1 METNVIAGAAL
12 IGLING
18 LQKQFPQVTGVFAW
32 GVAVVLG
39 ALAGFFQI
47 GGVDRWQNGVVIGL
61 ASSGL
66 FKLTTNLRKK

>member
-1 METNVIAGAAL
+1 MESNVITGAAL

-18 LQKQFPQVTGVFAW
+18 LQKQFPQVTGIVAW

-39 ALAGFFQI
+39 GLAGYFQI
-47 GGVDRWQNGVVIGL
+47 GGVDTWQNGVVIGL

-66 FKLTTNLRKK
+66 FKLSTNLRKK